1 MVMQLLEQH
10 IQERLGAALHTLA
23 TIEQRAAGAPDP
35 RGIQNLLKLFRQLVS
50 DLENC
55 YKRLKEAAAQQDV
68 IQRRLETASKRAD
81 LLFDSSPTPCVV
93 VEESGRI
100 SDANPAA
107 ARLLNT
113 SLRHLPGKSF
123 ELFLARDRSGFFAW
137 LQRVAHG
144 EQVDPWAGALRPREQ
159 RTRQITL
166 TGTPETAGQIALVLT
181 VTDAREAT
189 VLDAGLEAVDVLA

>member
-1 MVMQLLEQH
+1 MQILEQH

-35 RGIQNLLKLFRQLVS
+35 RGIQTLLKLFRQLVS

-55 YKRLKEAAAQQDV
+55 YKRLKELGAQQDL

-81 LLFDSSPTPCVV
+81 LLFDSSPIPCIV

-123 ELFLARDRSGFFAW
+123 ELFLAGDRSGFFTW
-137 LQRVAHG
+137 LQRIARAEAV
-144 EQVDPWAGALRPREQ
+144 EPWLGALRPREQ

-166 TGTPETAGQIALVLT
+166 VASTEAAGQIALVLM
-181 VTDAREAT
+181 VADAKEPMLFDAR
-189 VLDAGLEAVDVLA
+189 LDTADVIA